1 MTSDSIPPLP
11 HERSPDLPEGARTV
25 IASGPSLHAQTQY
38 VVRHRLRALEQI
50 KHVVTDDGDI
60 GLFCLPDEHRGI
72 YLECSGHQL
81 QVQVA
86 LGIIVI
92 ESYRIKGLSY
102 PQAGE
107 GYELRN
113 FSVAVR

>member
-1 MTSDSIPPLP
+1 M
-11 HERSPDLPEGARTV
+11 